1 MKHVACAVALSLAAC
16 IAPVTAI
23 SAQPPQTRAVSM
35 AASLPA
41 NYPANYG
48 ELTRLFADWRT
59 FVLPATTD
67 FKPDYSVAAM
77 AAKRAEFPKYMA
89 QLKAIDTSGWP
100 KGALIDYKLVQAEM
114 NGLDFD
120 FRVLMPWARD
130 PTFYATVFAD
140 WSDVPA
146 HEGPYAYPNIDLYQ
160 FKYPLNAADEQ
171 TLTAML
177 AAIPANLKA
186 ARVNLKDSNAKGLWL
201 YGDRAFKEQSEMLSS
216 LAAGT
221 LVMRTLD
228 GGVPANI
235 KGASPRLLAAIRH
248 AKVASDE
255 FAAWVAAE
263 APKKT
268 GNVGVGKENYNWYAA
283 NVQLIPYDWDAQ
295 VLLLQHELD
304 RALASLRLEELR
316 NRDLPPIKEISDPA
330 AYDKMA
336 EVKAAYLIDFL
347 QKAGFAGN
355 EPYLRAA
362 FMAQAIR
369 YTPPEKRNFFAH
381 MSALDP
387 LPLQTH
393 STHWLDLAR
402 MKYEP
407 NPSPIRRVPPLF
419 GIYDTRSEGF
429 ATAFEEIVMHAGLY
443 DDIPH
448 GKELVW
454 IAAANRAARGLAS
467 LHVQSNE
474 WDLERAGRFHGEWTP
489 RHWSDPTSPLVGF
502 EQLLYARQPG
512 YGPSYIIGKFQLD
525 RLIAKVSFDDEQAG
539 RPFVMAD
546 LMKKIWASGIIPV
559 QLIEAE
565 LTDEEVKK

>member
-1 MKHVACAVALSLAAC
+1 MKHVACSVALVFAAC
-16 IAPVTAI
+16 VVPPTVV
-23 SAQPPQTRAVSM
+23 SAQSASNR
-35 AASLPA
+35 AASTATVQPS
-41 NYPANYG
+41 YPANYG
-48 ELTRLFADWRT
+48 ELTQLFADWRNFERPVT
-59 FVLPATTD
+59 VD
-67 FKPDYSVAAM
+67 FKPDYSAAAM
-77 AAKRAEFPKYMA
+77 AAKKAEFPKYTA
-89 QLKAIDTSGWP
+89 RLKAIDTTGWP

-114 NGLDFD
+114 HGLDFN

-146 HEGPYAYPNIDLYQ
+146 HEGPWAYPNIDLYR
-160 FKYPLNAADEQ
+160 FTYPLNAADDKK
-171 TLTAML
+171 LTAML
-177 AAIPANLKA
+177 AAVPANLKA
-186 ARVNLKDSNAKGLWL
+186 AKVNLKDSNARDLWL
-201 YGDRAFKEQSEMLSS
+201 YGDRAFKEQSEALAA

-221 LVMRTLD
+221 LVMRTLE
-228 GGVPANI
+228 GAVPANI
-235 KGASPRLLAAIRH
+235 KGASPRLLAAISNAR
-248 AKVASDE
+248 AATDD
-255 FAAWVAAE
+255 FAAWIAAE

-268 GNVGVGKENYNWYAA
+268 GSAGVGKDNYNWYAA
-283 NVQLIPYDWDAQ
+283 NVQLIPYDWDEQ
-295 VLLLQHELD
+295 VLLMQRELD

-316 NRDLPPIKEISDPA
+316 NRDLPPIKEITDPA
-330 AYDKMA
+330 AYDQMA
-336 EVKAAYLIDFL
+336 LAKAGHLSDFL
-347 QKAGFAGN
+347 HKAGFAGD

-362 FMAQAIR
+362 LLAQAGR
-369 YTPPEKRNFFAH
+369 YTPPDLRNFFTH
-381 MSALDP
+381 MTALDP

-393 STHWLDLAR
+393 ATHWLELAR

-407 NPSPIRRVPPLF
+407 NASPIRRVPPLF
-419 GIYDTRSEGF
+419 NIYDTRSEGF

-474 WDLERAGRFHGEWTP
+474 WDLAQAGRFHGEWTP
-489 RHWSDPTSPLVGF
+489 RHWSDPDSALVAF

-512 YGPSYIIGKFQLD
+512 YGTSYIVGKLQVD
-525 RLIAKVSFDDEQAG
+525 HLIARVSFADDRAG
-539 RPFVMAD
+539 RPLVMAD
-546 LMKKIWASGIIPV
+546 LMKRIWAAGIIPV